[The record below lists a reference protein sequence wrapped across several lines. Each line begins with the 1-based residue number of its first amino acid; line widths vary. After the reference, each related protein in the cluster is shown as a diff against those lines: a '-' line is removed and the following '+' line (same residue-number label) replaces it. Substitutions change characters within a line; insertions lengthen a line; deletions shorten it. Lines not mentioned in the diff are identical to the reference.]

1 MSEYLF
7 HYTSIDKAIK
17 IIASN
22 TLLFG
27 KIETLND
34 INESYRCVFGN
45 GETIKEAYVL
55 LRRYQQLSFV
65 VDKMPRRGYDIP
77 SMWGGIM
84 QKEGMGY
91 AWCLTDRC

>member
-1 MSEYLF
+1 MNNKMSEYLF

-27 KIETLND
+27 KIETMND

-45 GETIKEAYVL
+45 ITFENL
-55 LRRYQQLSFV
+55 LWL
-65 VDKMPRRGYDIP
+65 
-77 SMWGGIM
+77 
-84 QKEGMGY
+84 
-91 AWCLTDRC
+91 